1 MRKFPLIVLLAAAP
15 LSAVPPP
22 PPVPVTL
29 EATQNYI
36 RALTSKDRDV
46 YDALLAEDFVGHD
59 GHSEKSKDRATWL
72 SEISGAFASP
82 GFHVT
87 VLNVFQGGQ
96 IVSGQY
102 RQRAMVVERV
112 TNFATR
118 PNGAPA
124 GDCCVFYLT
133 ETITFDGGQIDRID
147 RSPFFENALS
157 KSGERTDLNRRP
169 GN

>member
-1 MRKFPLIVLLAAAP
+1 MRHFPLLVLFAAVP

-22 PPVPVTL
+22 PPLPDTL
-29 EATQNYI
+29 EATQSYI
-36 RALTSKDRDV
+36 RAVTSKDRNA
-46 YDALLAEDFVGHD
+46 YDGLLAEDFVGHD
-59 GHSEKSKDRATWL
+59 GQSEKPQDRATWL
-72 SEISGAFASP
+72 RQMSGAFASP
-82 GFHVT
+82 GFHVM

-96 IVSGQY
+96 VVGGQY
-102 RQRAMVVERV
+102 RQRAMVVQKV
-112 TNFATR
+112 TNFATQ

-133 ETITFDGGQIDRID
+133 ETITFDGGRIERID
-147 RSPFFENALS
+147 RSPLFENALS